1 MISYSSDLNAFSIGV
16 IVLGIGSGIYHPVG
30 TSGITK
36 YTTNTAKS
44 LGYHSLGGAI
54 GIALAP
60 WFFINISSNYSWEAS
75 YLIFGLLTLPIIL
88 IYFDKEIIN
97 LKKDFNILLNYG
109 QIVYWP
115 PFSHMDCHYDFTI
128 ENKDVF
134 TSICYLNDDFEGGR
148 TLLEDKKIEPEV
160 GKVIVFISNKM
171 KHGVEEVRGGRFTYI
186 SWWRNSN
193 DF

>member
-1 MISYSSDLNAFSIGV
+1 MMFKEYRNFFNLQECNNLIERFRQQVCFHERYRDT
-16 IVLGIGSGIYHPVG
+16 IVL
-30 TSGITK
+30 K
-36 YTTNTAKS
+36 
-44 LGYHSLGGAI
+44 
-54 GIALAP
+54 
-60 WFFINISSNYSWEAS
+60 
-75 YLIFGLLTLPIIL
+75 LLNQTFPKLT
-88 IYFDKEIIN
+88 DV